1 MIRLFTI
8 IFVLVFCFSSCN
20 QAEPE
25 KNNSTSGNTSASTP
39 LFQKLDAK
47 QTGIDFVNQI
57 TENETYNHI
66 LVDVVF
72 NGGGVAVIDINNDGL
87 QDLFFA
93 GNMVADKLYL
103 NKGKMKFEDITQ
115 KAGFKSGSWSTAVS
129 VADVNN
135 DGFLDL
141 YVGKFILDD
150 PKLRRNHL
158 YINNGDLTFTEKA
171 AEYGIDHDGHCTAV
185 NFFDY
190 DKDGDMDLYVG
201 VQPFVSRHTKYN
213 KNLKINKPD
222 FTDRLYRNDGGKFTD
237 VSHQSGIT
245 TFNFTLSTTV
255 SDLNNDGWPDIYVA
269 SDYEE
274 PDYYF
279 VNNGN
284 GTFTNQI
291 HTAMRHISNFSM
303 GVDLADMNNDGW
315 IDMYVADM
323 APADNYRS
331 KANMSG
337 MNPKKFWG
345 LALNGYH
352 YQYMFNTLQLNN
364 GNGTFSEIAHLAGV
378 AQTDWSW
385 ATLFADF
392 DNDGDKDLHV
402 SNGQPRDTRNKD
414 YEIRRKIYMD
424 SLANAARAR
433 GEKPSINSML
443 LIDMAPFE
451 KLTNYLF
458 VNNGDLAFE
467 DKASEWGMPE
477 KTWTQGGAYADLDND
492 GDIDVI
498 LHNMNDPAFIYENQ
512 ATDINDNHYLK
523 LKLEGDHGQNRLSL
537 GAKAW
542 IYHGDKM
549 QVLEVSPNR
558 GYMSSSDPVLHF
570 GLGEATTVDRLVVQ
584 WLDGRQMELKD
595 VSVDQTLT
603 LKQADASFAKFA
615 TMELPAPLFQD
626 LTKASG
632 IDYVHRENN
641 YDDFKDEVLLPHRM
655 SQLGPCAATADVNQD
670 GLEDLFLGGAVGQ
683 EGVLFLQQANGP
695 FIRSSS
701 QPWRMD
707 DLSEDINA
715 LFFDAEGDGDP
726 DLYVVSGGNEF
737 PKDHP
742 ALQDRMYLNDGN
754 GNFTKGSLP
763 TMNVSGGVAKAGDL
777 DGDGDMDLFVGG
789 RQVPGQYGFPAKSF
803 ILQNDNGRFS
813 DVTAQL
819 APELV
824 QPGMVTD
831 AHWMDLDNDQD
842 QDLLLVGEWMPI
854 TVYLNDGG
862 KLSNAT
868 AKKGLEKTAGWWN
881 RIVAADMD
889 GDGDEDLIAGNL
901 GLNIKFKASEEHP
914 FTVKVKDFDENGTN
928 DVYLGYYDQEGNLY
942 PVRGRQCS
950 SEQMPF
956 IAEKFETYD
965 AFAKASLD
973 DVLGELVE
981 GAISHQVQLFESVY
995 LENLGNGEL
1004 KVHKLPKAAQAAPI
1018 YGILPRDWNGD
1029 GHMDLLLAGNYYER
1043 EVETT
1048 RSDAGIGT
1056 LLLGNGRGQFKAISP
1071 AETGIVAYLDVRQLA
1086 VVENQQQLPVIF
1098 VLNNNYGLQVYGQK
1112 LPVN

>member
-1 MIRLFTI
+1 MIRLSPIF
-8 IFVLVFCFSSCN
+8 FVLFFYTFSCN
-20 QAEPE
+20 QAGPE
-25 KNNSTSGNTSASTP
+25 KINSTSGNTSASTP
-39 LFQKLDAK
+39 LFTKLSAD
-47 QTGIDFVNQI
+47 QTGVDFVNQI

-93 GNMVADKLYL
+93 GNMTGDKLYL
-103 NKGKMKFEDITQ
+103 NKGKMKFKDITQ
-115 KAGFKSGSWSTAVS
+115 EAGFKSGTWSTAVS

-141 YVGKFILDD
+141 YVGKFILSD
-150 PKLRRNHL
+150 PNKRQNHL

-171 AEYGIDHDGHCTAV
+171 AKYGINHNGHCTAV

-201 VQPFVSRHTKYN
+201 NQPFVSRHTKYN
-213 KNLKINKPD
+213 KNLKINKID

-237 VSHQSGIT
+237 VTHEAGIT
-245 TFNFTLSTTV
+245 NYNFTLSATV
-255 SDLNNDGWPDIYVA
+255 GDLNNDGWLDIYVA

-279 VNNGN
+279 INNGN

-303 GVDLADMNNDGW
+303 GVDIADMNNDGW
-315 IDMYVADM
+315 MDIYIADM

-364 GNGTFSEIAHLAGV
+364 GNGTFSEIGHLAGV

-414 YEIRRKIYMD
+414 YEIERKAFMD

-458 VNNGDLAFE
+458 VNNGDLTFE
-467 DKASEWGMPE
+467 DKAIEWGMPE

-492 GDIDVI
+492 GDIDLI
-498 LHNMNDPAFIYENQ
+498 LHNMNDPAFIYENH
-512 ATDINDNHYLK
+512 ATNINENHYLK
-523 LKLEGDHGQNRLSL
+523 LKLEGDHGQNRLSF

-558 GYMSSSDPVLHF
+558 GYMSTSDPVLHF

-595 VSVDQTLT
+595 VSVDQMLT
-603 LKQADASFAKFA
+603 LKQADASLTKFA
-615 TMELPAPLFQD
+615 TMELSAPLFQD
-626 LTKASG
+626 LTTASG
-632 IDYVHRENN
+632 INYVHQENR

-655 SQLGPCAATADVNQD
+655 SRLGPCAATADVNQD
-670 GLEDLFLGGAVGQ
+670 GLEDLFLGGAAGQ
-683 EGVLFLQQANGP
+683 DGVLFLQQANGS
-695 FIRSSS
+695 FIRSAS
-701 QPWRMD
+701 QAWTADRI
-707 DLSEDINA
+707 SEDINA
-715 LFFDAEGDGDP
+715 LFFDAEGDGDQ

-737 PKDHP
+737 PKEHT
-742 ALQDRMYLNDGN
+742 ALQDRLYLNDGK
-754 GNFTKGSLP
+754 GNFKKGSLP
-763 TMNVSGGVAKAGDL
+763 KMNVSGGVAKAGDM
-777 DGDGDMDLFVGG
+777 DGDGDLDLFVGG

-803 ILQNDNGRFS
+803 ILQNDKGRFT
-813 DVTAQL
+813 DVTAKI

-824 QPGMVTD
+824 EPGMVTD
-831 AHWMDLDNDQD
+831 AHWMDLDQDQD
-842 QDLLLVGEWMPI
+842 QDLIVVGEWMPLS
-854 TVYLNDGG
+854 VYLNVDGQL
-862 KLSNAT
+862 KNVT
-868 AKKGLEKTAGWWN
+868 TEKGLENTSGWWN
-881 RIVAADMD
+881 RVVAADMD

-965 AFAKASLD
+965 AFAKASFD
-973 DVLGELVE
+973 DVLGDLVE
-981 GAISHQVQLFESVY
+981 GAISQEVQLFESVY

-1029 GHMDLLLAGNYYER
+1029 GHMDLLVAGNYYER

-1056 LLLGNGRGQFKAISP
+1056 LLLGNGNGQFKAISP
-1071 AETGIVAYLDVRQLA
+1071 AETGIIAYLDVRQLA
-1086 VVENQQQLPVIF
+1086 VVENQQQLPLVFI
-1098 VLNNNYGLQVYGQK
+1098 LNNNFGLQVYGQNF
-1112 LPVN
+1112 PVN